1 MPVTAHLY
9 SPASPASPAAPV
21 GRAGRADCGPC
32 DGSVG
37 LHLNHLLARL
47 PDDAFAHFGMQLE
60 RIELS
65 AGQVLSES
73 GSAPAHV
80 YFPVTAIVSLL
91 YTTADGDC
99 SEIAVI
105 GCDGLVGLS
114 VFMGGNGTPHQ
125 AVVQSAGWAWRLPA
139 HGVKAEIAR
148 SSAVLMM
155 MLAYTQAFFAQVART
170 AACNRYHTIDQLLCR
185 RLLLGLD
192 RSAGASLV
200 MTQEGAA
207 NLLGVRR
214 EGVTSAALKL
224 QQAGVIRYRRGQ
236 ISVLDRSQLEART
249 RDLPLRVSRPPAQRL
264 PARQHCAA

>member
-1 MPVTAHLY
+1 MPVTTTLRSTVSLADGT
-9 SPASPASPAAPV
+9 PQDRAADL
-21 GRAGRADCGPC
+21 R
-32 DGSVG
+32 
-37 LHLNHLLARL
+37 LNQLLDRL
-47 PDDAFAHFGMQLE
+47 PTADVACWGAQLE
-60 RIELS
+60 RVELS

-73 GSAPAHV
+73 GNTPAHV

-114 VFMGGNGTPHQ
+114 VFMGGNATPHQ

-139 HGVKAEIAR
+139 RSIKAEVVR
-148 SSAVLMM
+148 SPAVLMM
-155 MLAYTQAFFAQVART
+155 MLGYTRAFLAQVART
-170 AACNRYHTIDQLLCR
+170 AACNRYHSIDQLLCR

-192 RSAGASLV
+192 RSPSASLA

-214 EGVTSAALKL
+214 EGVTGAALKL
-224 QQAGVIRYRRGQ
+224 QLAGVIRYSRGQ

-249 RDLPLRVSRPPAQRL
+249 RDLPLREQRPPAQGVL
-264 PARQHCAA
+264 QRQYCAV

>member
-1 MPVTAHLY
+1 MPVTADFQCFADPAADASAC
-9 SPASPASPAAPV
+9 SPAQPQLNQLLASLPAADAQ
-21 GRAGRADCGPC
+21 RWA
-32 DGSVG
+32 
-37 LHLNHLLARL
+37 LQLARV
-47 PDDAFAHFGMQLE
+47 
-60 RIELS
+60 ELS
-65 AGQVLSES
+65 VGQVLSES
-73 GSAPAHV
+73 GSAATHV

-99 SEIAVI
+99 SEIAVV
-105 GCDGLVGLS
+105 GRDGLVGLS
-114 VFMGGNGTPHQ
+114 VFMGGNATPSQ

-139 HGVKAEIAR
+139 RDLRCEIAR

-155 MLAYTQAFFAQVART
+155 MLGYTQAFFAQVART
-170 AACNRYHTIDQLLCR
+170 AACNRYHSIDQLLCR

-192 RSAGASLV
+192 RSPGARLA

-224 QQAGVIRYRRGQ
+224 QQAGVIRYSRGQ

-249 RDLPLRVSRPPAQRL
+249 RDLPLREQRPPARRA
-264 PARQHCAA
+264 PAAACFAA

>member
-1 MPVTAHLY
+1 MLVTIDPQSPVSLADGT
-9 SPASPASPAAPV
+9 PARHAADL
-21 GRAGRADCGPC
+21 R
-32 DGSVG
+32 
-37 LHLNHLLARL
+37 LNQLLGRL
-47 PDDAFAHFGMQLE
+47 PAVDVASWGAQLE
-60 RIELS
+60 RVELS

-73 GSAPAHV
+73 GNAPVHV

-91 YTTADGDC
+91 YTTADGDS

-114 VFMGGNGTPHQ
+114 VFMGGNATPHQ

-139 HGVKAEIAR
+139 RSVKAEVVR
-148 SSAVLMM
+148 SPAVLMM
-155 MLAYTQAFFAQVART
+155 MLGYTQAFLAQVART
-170 AACNRYHTIDQLLCR
+170 AACNRYHSIDQLLCR

-192 RSAGASLV
+192 RSPSASLA

-214 EGVTSAALKL
+214 EGVTGAALKL
-224 QQAGVIRYRRGQ
+224 QLAGVIRYTRGQ

-249 RDLPLRVSRPPAQRL
+249 RDLPLREQRPPSRAASLQ
-264 PARQHCAA
+264 QYCAV

>member
-1 MPVTAHLY
+1 MPVTYDLCS
-9 SPASPASPAAPV
+9 SPASPAVDADAAP
-21 GRAGRADCGPC
+21 
-32 DGSVG
+32 DGCRIG
-37 LHLNHLLARL
+37 IRLNQLLASL
-47 PDDAFAHFGMQLE
+47 PAVEAASWAVQLE
-60 RIELS
+60 RVELC
-65 AGQVLSES
+65 AGQVLSEP

-99 SEIAVI
+99 SEVAVV

-114 VFMGGNGTPHQ
+114 VFMGGNATPHQ

-139 HGVKAEIAR
+139 RTVKAEINR
-148 SSAVLMM
+148 SAAVLMM
-155 MLAYTQAFFAQVART
+155 MLDYTQAFVAQVART
-170 AACNRYHTIDQLLCR
+170 AACNRYHSIDQLLCR

-192 RSAGASLV
+192 RSASASLA

-214 EGVTSAALKL
+214 EGVTSAALRL
-224 QQAGVIRYRRGQ
+224 QQAGVIRYSRGQ

-249 RDLPLRVSRPPAQRL
+249 RDLPLRTSRPPALRQA
-264 PARQHCAA
+264 ARQTCAA

>member
-1 MPVTAHLY
+1 MPVTTTLR
-9 SPASPASPAAPV
+9 SPVSLADGTPQDRSADLGLNQLLDRLPAADV
-21 GRAGRADCGPC
+21 AYWGA
-32 DGSVG
+32 
-37 LHLNHLLARL
+37 
-47 PDDAFAHFGMQLE
+47 QLE
-60 RIELS
+60 RVELS

-73 GSAPAHV
+73 GNTPAHV

-114 VFMGGNGTPHQ
+114 VFMGGNATPHQ

-139 HGVKAEIAR
+139 GSVKAEVVR
-148 SSAVLMM
+148 SPAVLMM
-155 MLAYTQAFFAQVART
+155 MLGYTRAFLAQVART
-170 AACNRYHTIDQLLCR
+170 AACNRYHSIDQLLCR

-192 RSAGASLV
+192 RSPSASLA

-214 EGVTSAALKL
+214 EGVTGAALKL
-224 QQAGVIRYRRGQ
+224 QLAGVIRYSRGQ

-249 RDLPLRVSRPPAQRL
+249 RDLPLREQRPPARGVTS
-264 PARQHCAA
+264 RQYCAV

>member
-1 MPVTAHLY
+1 MPVTYDLCS
-9 SPASPASPAAPV
+9 SPASLAVEADAAPDAC
-21 GRAGRADCGPC
+21 RAGLR
-32 DGSVG
+32 
-37 LHLNHLLARL
+37 LNQLLASL
-47 PDDAFAHFGMQLE
+47 PAVEAACWAAQLE
-60 RIELS
+60 RVELC
-65 AGQVLSES
+65 AGQVLSEP

-99 SEIAVI
+99 SEVAVV

-114 VFMGGNGTPHQ
+114 VFMGGYATPHQ

-139 HGVKAEIAR
+139 RTVKAEISR
-148 SSAVLMM
+148 SAAVLMM
-155 MLAYTQAFFAQVART
+155 MLDYTQAFVAQVART
-170 AACNRYHTIDQLLCR
+170 AACNRYHSIDQLLCR

-192 RSAGASLV
+192 RSASASLA

-224 QQAGVIRYRRGQ
+224 QQAGVIRYSRGQ

-249 RDLPLRVSRPPAQRL
+249 RDLPLRTARPAGV
-264 PARQHCAA
+264 RQTAGQACTA

>member
-1 MPVTAHLY
+1 MPVTTDTRN
-9 SPASPASPAAPV
+9 PASLASV
-21 GRAGRADCGPC
+21 ADCPPQ
-32 DGSVG
+32 DRHAD
-37 LHLNHLLARL
+37 LRLNQLLARL
-47 PDDAFAHFGMQLE
+47 PLADVAWWGAQLE
-60 RIELS
+60 RVELN

-73 GSAPAHV
+73 GNAPAHV

-91 YTTADGDC
+91 YTTAEGDC

-125 AVVQSAGWAWRLPA
+125 VVVQSAGWAWRLPA
-139 HGVKAEIAR
+139 RSVKAEIVR
-148 SSAVLMM
+148 SPAVLMM
-155 MLAYTQAFFAQVART
+155 ILAYTRAFLAQVART
-170 AACNRYHTIDQLLCR
+170 AACNRYHSIDQLLCR

-192 RSAGASLV
+192 RSPSASLA

-214 EGVTSAALKL
+214 EGVTGAALKL
-224 QQAGVIRYRRGQ
+224 QQAGVIRYSRGQ

-249 RDLPLRVSRPPAQRL
+249 RDLPLRELRPPAQRVSS
-264 PARQHCAA
+264 RQFCAA

>member
-1 MPVTAHLY
+1 MPQDR
-9 SPASPASPAAPV
+9 PADL
-21 GRAGRADCGPC
+21 R
-32 DGSVG
+32 
-37 LHLNHLLARL
+37 LNQLLARL
-47 PDDAFAHFGMQLE
+47 PAADAAGWGAQLK
-60 RIELS
+60 RVELS

-73 GSAPAHV
+73 GSALAHV

-114 VFMGGNGTPHQ
+114 VFMGGNATPHQ

-139 HGVKAEIAR
+139 RSVKAESLR
-148 SSAVLMM
+148 SPAVLKM
-155 MLAYTQAFFAQVART
+155 MLGYTRAFLAQVART
-170 AACNRYHTIDQLLCR
+170 AACNRYHSIDQLLCR
-185 RLLLGLD
+185 RLLQGLD
-192 RSAGASLV
+192 RSPSASLS

-214 EGVTSAALKL
+214 EGVTGAALRL
-224 QQAGVIRYRRGQ
+224 QQAGVIRYSRGQ

-249 RDLPLRVSRPPAQRL
+249 RDLPLREQRAPSQVVSSQ
-264 PARQHCAA
+264 QYCAV